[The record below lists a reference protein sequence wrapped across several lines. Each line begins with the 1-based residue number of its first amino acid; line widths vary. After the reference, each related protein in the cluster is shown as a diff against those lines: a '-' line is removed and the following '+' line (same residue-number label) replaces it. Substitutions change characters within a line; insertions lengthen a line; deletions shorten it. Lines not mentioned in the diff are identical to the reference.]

1 LALSSVPVDPESKA
15 QGRASKARINLERT
29 AILLIDNPLGLDIL
43 SHIFYGYGAR
53 QVFKCATA
61 EEAMRIVNERE
72 LDLIVTEAL
81 LPDQDAYDFVR
92 AIRGLSEQ
100 VNNRFTPVMV
110 LSAHTAV
117 SKVTNARDC
126 GANFF
131 LAKPISPR
139 TVMERLVWV
148 ARESRQ
154 FLQSD
159 NYTGPDRRF
168 QELGPPPGVRGRRR
182 GDDQVGPEAGE
193 GGGGAEQG
201 S

>member
-1 LALSSVPVDPESKA
+1 VALGEARQGSDSKPPA
-15 QGRASKARINLERT
+15 RPSKARINLERT
-29 AILLIDNPLGLDIL
+29 AILLVDNALGLDIL

-53 QVFKCATA
+53 QVFRCANAT
-61 EEAMRIVNERE
+61 EAMKVIQERE

-81 LPDQDAYDFVR
+81 LPDTDAYDFVK
-92 AIRGLSEQ
+92 AIRGLDAKSP
-100 VNNRFTPVMV
+100 NRFTPVMV

-117 SKVTNARDC
+117 SKVHKARDC

-139 TVMERLVWV
+139 VVMERLVWV
-148 ARESRQ
+148 AKESRQ

-159 NYTGPDRRF
+159 TYVGPDRRF
-168 QELGPPPGVRGRRR
+168 HEDGPPAGMRGRRR
-182 GDDQVGPEAGE
+182 GDPQVGPQVAGE
-193 GGGGAEQG
+193 EEEQA

>member
-1 LALSSVPVDPESKA
+1 LALSEARQGSDSKTGA
-15 QGRASKARINLERT
+15 KPTSKARINLERT
-29 AILLIDNPLGLDIL
+29 TILLIDNPLGLDIL

-53 QVFKCATA
+53 QVFRCANA
-61 EEAMRIVNERE
+61 AEAMKIVLERE

-81 LPDQDAYDFVR
+81 LPDQDAYDFVK
-92 AIRGLSEQ
+92 AIRGLDAKSP
-100 VNNRFTPVMV
+100 NRFTPVMV

-117 SKVTNARDC
+117 SKVHKARDC

-139 TVMERLVWV
+139 VVMERLVWV
-148 ARESRQ
+148 AKESRQ

-159 NYTGPDRRF
+159 NYAGPDRRF
-168 QELGPPPGVRGRRR
+168 REDGPPPGMRGRRR
-182 GDDQVGPEAGE
+182 GDPEVGPPAEAADE
-193 GGGGAEQG
+193 EEQG